1 MHHSNRMH
9 VLFCFQCQIRE
20 KSFEAKRQRQRCRQA
35 SIRKLFSGAFQRQ
48 DRYVGSEGLD
58 MPTNH
63 SAPKPIQVAAAVI
76 GNALEW
82 YDFIIFGFLTVVI
95 ARLFFPADSQYAS
108 LLLTTATFG
117 VGFFM
122 RPVGGIL
129 LGLYADHNGRK
140 SALLLI
146 IVLMTVAIAM
156 IGFAPTYAAIGVAAP
171 LIIVLARLLQGLAT
185 GGEFASATSFLIET
199 APANRR
205 GFYGSWQMVGQG
217 LAVLI
222 GALLGALITRSL
234 APEALDNWGW
244 RIPFLLG
251 LIIGPVGLFIRRHL
265 QETEAFIEARG
276 TASISQNFG
285 ATLVSHVKQV
295 LVCMGIVTSG
305 TISFYVILLYMPTF
319 ARVQLHLPLDQAFL
333 AQAISLACMIVV
345 TPLSG
350 ALSDHI
356 GRKPIMISALSLY
369 FVLVYPLFN
378 WLHSDPSF
386 GRLATVQIV
395 LCCLLGVFFGPIST
409 AVAEQF
415 VARSRSTGLG
425 IAYNL
430 AVMIFGGFAQ
440 FFVTWLIEATGSP
453 IAPSFYVMFGAAV
466 GIAATFFLID
476 RAWDARLE
484 SLETVSATTSPQR
497 T

>member
-1 MHHSNRMH
+1 
-9 VLFCFQCQIRE
+9 
-20 KSFEAKRQRQRCRQA
+20 
-35 SIRKLFSGAFQRQ
+35 
-48 DRYVGSEGLD
+48 
-58 MPTNH
+58 MPANH
-63 SAPKPIQVAAAVI
+63 QTPKPIQVAAAVI

-95 ARLFFPADSQYAS
+95 ARLFFPAESQYAS

-122 RPVGGIL
+122 RPVGGVL
-129 LGLYADHNGRK
+129 LGLYADHKGRK
-140 SALLLI
+140 AALLLI
-146 IVLMTVAIAM
+146 IILMTAAIAM

-199 APANRR
+199 APEHRR

-222 GALLGALITRSL
+222 GALLGALITRNL
-234 APEALDNWGW
+234 APEALDSWGW
-244 RIPFLLG
+244 RVPFLLG

-265 QETEAFIEARG
+265 QETEAFLEVHGAASVRHSFG
-276 TASISQNFG
+276 TTL
-285 ATLVSHVKQV
+285 ATHVKEV
-295 LVCMGIVTSG
+295 LVCMGIITSG

-333 AQAISLACMIVV
+333 AQSISLACMIMLA
-345 TPLSG
+345 PLSG
-350 ALSDHI
+350 ALSDLI
-356 GRKPIMISALSLY
+356 GRKPIMTAALCLY
-369 FVLVYPLFN
+369 LVLVYPLFS
-378 WLHSDPSF
+378 WLHDSPSF
-386 GRLATVQIV
+386 GTLATVQVV
-395 LCCLLGVFFGPIST
+395 LCCLLGVFFGPMST
-409 AVAEQF
+409 AIAEQF
-415 VARSRSTGLG
+415 AARSRSTGLG

-453 IAPSFYVMFGAAV
+453 VAPSFYVMFGAVV
-466 GIAATFFLID
+466 GILATFFLVD
-476 RAWDARLE
+476 RAWDVRLPTF
-484 SLETVSATTSPQR
+484 ETAAALLGPNELPFR
-497 T
+497 